1 MKWISIRARGIRAGP
16 WRPNGATAH
25 FKSTRTRFPASS
37 SPRAQP
43 DWATCQADEQ
53 WRCGAGCRDH
63 WPGRP
68 AWYLPLLTVL
78 LGIFAPNR
86 FFLLFAIVDLASAL
100 YFYRHLIGCSEME
113 AGPFACWVVGMTPV
127 GCLAILLAV
136 LRNWADPEVRA
147 DSFLQTGF
155 MIAWGCAVLW
165 AHLFGSLLGLD
176 VLDYGVRGRNVAA
189 VWAGVGLTIGVTL
202 AAAGANVGQGQ
213 T

>member
-1 MKWISIRARGIRAGP
+1 MAFERDRGDQMARRLTSNRRGHGFR
-16 WRPNGATAH
+16 RPALREPSLIGRHVKPTNSG
-25 FKSTRTRFPASS
+25 S
-37 SPRAQP
+37 
-43 DWATCQADEQ
+43 
-53 WRCGAGCRDH
+53 CGARVAVIIGLA
-63 WPGRP
+63 GLLGIF
-68 AWYLPLLTVL
+68 ALLTVL